1 MKKLL
6 SIALVLMMVVALAV
20 PSFAYSK
27 EELTA
32 LASKAPAAYQNQVKA
47 VIANMTEEQAQAVNK
62 DVVVSTAKNLQAK
75 QVAGTLTV
83 ADVTSGAATIEN
95 ATGVKINVS
104 NVSVS
109 GSTVTATV
117 ETKVNN
123 YSVSLPY
130 NVTTT
135 STGSTVDNTG
145 ISTGGSTGSAVIKA
159 TGMNVAT
166 SAIVLAMAISGVFGF
181 AIVKSRKAKACA

>member
-20 PSFAYSK
+20 PSFAYTK
-27 EELTA
+27 DELTA

-47 VIANMTEEQAQAVNK
+47 VIANMTEEQAAAVDK
-62 DVVVSTAKNLQAK
+62 DTVVSTAKTLQAK

-83 ADVTSGAATIEN
+83 ADVTNAAATLES

-104 NVSVS
+104 GVSVN
-109 GSTVTATV
+109 GNTVTAYV
-117 ETKVNN
+117 DTKINS
-123 YSVSLPY
+123 YEVSLPY
-130 NVTTT
+130 NVTAT
-135 STGSTVDNTG
+135 STGTTDNTG
-145 ISTGGSTGSAVIKA
+145 ISTGGTGSTVIKA
-159 TGMNVAT
+159 TGMSVAT

-181 AIVKSRKAKACA
+181 AIIKSRKAKACA

>member
-20 PSFAYSK
+20 PSFAYTK
-27 EELTA
+27 DELTA

-47 VIANMTEEQAQAVNK
+47 VIANMTEEQAAAVDK
-62 DVVVSTAKNLQAK
+62 DTVVSTAKTLQAK
-75 QVAGTLTV
+75 QAAGTLTV
-83 ADVTSGAATIEN
+83 ADVTNAAATLES

-104 NVSVS
+104 GVSVS
-109 GSTVTATV
+109 GNTVTAAV
-117 ETKVNN
+117 ETKINS
-123 YSVSLPY
+123 YAVSLPY

-135 STGSTVDNTG
+135 STGTTDNTG
-145 ISTGGSTGSAVIKA
+145 ISTGSSVIKA
-159 TGMNVAT
+159 TGMSVAT

-181 AIVKSRKAKACA
+181 AIIKSHKAKACA